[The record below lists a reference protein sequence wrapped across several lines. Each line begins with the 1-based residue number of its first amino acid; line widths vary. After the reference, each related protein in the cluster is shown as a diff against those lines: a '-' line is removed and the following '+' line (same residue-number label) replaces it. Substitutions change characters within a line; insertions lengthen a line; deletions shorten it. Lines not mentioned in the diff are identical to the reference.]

1 LWGRQALICE
11 RNTEGTRIEGNQSAG
26 FVNEAPREGG
36 TGI

>member
-1 LWGRQALICE
+1 MCDAPQFGE

>member
-1 LWGRQALICE
+1 MCDAPAKRE